1 MTSRQEA
8 LLWEMD
14 KAINE
19 IRNKLEHLEYIQS
32 TFFEIFNKEDIPN
45 ET

>member
-14 KAINE
+14 KTIDE
-19 IRNKLEHLEYIQS
+19 IRSKLEHLEYIQS
-32 TFFEIFNKEDIPN
+32 TFSEIFNKEDIPN